1 MTAAVAR
8 CPWCGA
14 YTDSDEVRML
24 RQRAREVARTWVQLR
39 VMLLPLSESWPLI
52 VEFDRAMFRL
62 GEHLGAL
69 AHEA

>member
-1 MTAAVAR
+1 
-8 CPWCGA
+8 
-14 YTDSDEVRML
+14 ML